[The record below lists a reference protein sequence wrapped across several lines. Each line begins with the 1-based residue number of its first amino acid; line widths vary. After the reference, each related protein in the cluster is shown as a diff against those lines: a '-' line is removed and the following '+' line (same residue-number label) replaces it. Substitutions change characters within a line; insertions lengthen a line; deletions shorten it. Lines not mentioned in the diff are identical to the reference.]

1 MEFFKPDININ
12 LVGKRRICLVIS
24 ALLVTASFVLFFVV
38 GPKYG
43 IDFAGG
49 IEIKVEFK
57 QDPGIGKIRGSLSKL
72 KDVKG
77 LEVQRFLIPNKHVY
91 TIKALGKIE
100 TTHLTEEL
108 TDIASLIF
116 KHLQKEFGEDNVSIV
131 STDMV
136 GPKVGAELREKALW
150 AIIISLIA
158 MLIYIGIRFDFRFAP
173 GAIIA
178 LAHDV
183 IITIGFLIALGRE
196 FSLTVVASLLTLAGY
211 SINDT
216 IVVFDRIREGK
227 TKYAKMSIEERVNRS
242 LNETLSRTV
251 LTSLLTLFAVVALLI
266 FGGEVIRDF
275 SIAFTFGVIIGTY
288 SSIFIASPVYIFLEK
303 YYAARAKRLGR
314 R

>member
-1 MEFFKPDININ
+1 MEFFKPGTNIN
-12 LVGKRRICLVIS
+12 FVGKSRICLLLS
-24 ALLVTASFVLFFVV
+24 AILIVASFALFFFV

-49 IEIKVEFK
+49 VEVKIEFK
-57 QDPGIGKIRGSLSKL
+57 EDPGIGKIRSSLTGL
-72 KDVKG
+72 KNIRG
-77 LEVQRFLIPNKHVY
+77 LEVQRFVIPNKHVY
-91 TIKALGKIE
+91 TVKALGRIE
-100 TTHLTEEL
+100 TAQLTEEL
-108 TDIASLIF
+108 SDVASIIF
-116 KHLQKEFGEDNVSIV
+116 KHLQKEFGQDNVSIV

-136 GPKVGAELREKALW
+136 GPKVGAELRAKALW
-150 AIIISLIA
+150 AIIASLIA
-158 MLIYIGIRFDFRFAP
+158 MLIYIGFRFDFRFAP

-183 IITIGFLIALGRE
+183 IITTGFLIALGRE

-227 TKYAKMSIEERVNRS
+227 TKYAKLTIEERVNRS
-242 LNETLSRTV
+242 INETLSRTV

-266 FGGEVIRDF
+266 FGGAVIRDF
-275 SIAFTFGVIIGTY
+275 SIAFTFGIVIGTY
-288 SSIFIASPVYIFLEK
+288 SSIFVASPIYIFLEK

-314 R
+314 K